1 MIRESIIQ
9 KSYQKTYHAN
19 VNVNLIAESVIQIRS
34 GITINVNARAKNII
48 YVKKIIFKIMLHVV
62 AKMINN

>member
-9 KSYQKTYHAN
+9 KSYLKAYHAN

-62 AKMINN
+62 PKMINN